1 MSFFDKLGK
10 TISDTTHSVVEKTK
24 SSTDTIRL
32 NGLISDEERLINAAY
47 LNMGKK
53 YAELHSG
60 DAEPE
65 FQEFLSAI
73 AASQEKI
80 SGYREQIRKNK
91 HLLVCQSCGAEIPE
105 TVLFCTKCG
114 AENPVGKRLAEE
126 RAAKEAAERAQREA
140 EAAARQAAAQQNA
153 QPQYTY
159 TQPPVS
165 GEVCPSCGKPRTAGA
180 MFCTF
185 CGSRFVSA
193 EPTAPAAPVTP
204 AEPVPAPAAPGNACR
219 SAHRA
224 GSDLCA
230 GRDAGSSGDCGKH
243 SHTGGRTHSVCR
255 SGSTRQNL
263 SDLRQARSGRQPF
276 LYLLRRKGRRRDPG
290 SACCTVSG
298 SGKCSTGCSGG
309 RAHLPDLRQPGS
321 AAE

>member
-65 FQEFLSAI
+65 FRNSSAPSLPARKDQRLS
-73 AASQEKI
+73 
-80 SGYREQIRKNK
+80 EQIRKNK
-91 HLLVCQSCGAEIPE
+91 HLLICQSCGAEIPE

-165 GEVCPSCGKPRTAGA
+165 GEICPSCGKPRTAGA

-204 AEPVPAPAAPGNACR
+204 AEPVPAPAAPEMPAAQPTEPEVTYAPEETPAAPETAA
-219 SAHRA
+219 SIPHR
-224 GSDLCA
+224 
-230 GRDAGSSGDCGKH
+230 
-243 SHTGGRTHSVCR
+243 
-255 SGSTRQNL
+255 RQNPFRL
-263 SDLRQARSGRQPF
+263 PLRQHPAEPVRPAASPF
-276 LYLLRRKGRRRDPG
+276 RT
-290 SACCTVSG
+290 ATVSV
-298 SGKCSTGCSGG
+298 
-309 RAHLPDLRQPGS
+309 P
-321 AAE
+321 AAAQR

>member
-140 EAAARQAAAQQNA
+140 ERPPARLLHSRMHS
-153 QPQYTY
+153 PSIPT
-159 TQPPVS
+159 PSRRSPVRS
-165 GEVCPSCGKPRTAGA
+165 
-180 MFCTF
+180 
-185 CGSRFVSA
+185 
-193 EPTAPAAPVTP
+193 APAAASPELPVQCS
-204 AEPVPAPAAPGNACR
+204 APSAAAALSP
-219 SAHRA
+219 
-224 GSDLCA
+224 
-230 GRDAGSSGDCGKH
+230 
-243 SHTGGRTHSVCR
+243 
-255 SGSTRQNL
+255 QNPQPRLHL
-263 SDLRQARSGRQPF
+263 SLRQS
-276 LYLLRRKGRRRDPG
+276 LCLLRLPRK
-290 SACCTVSG
+290 C
-298 SGKCSTGCSGG
+298 
-309 RAHLPDLRQPGS
+309 LPLSPQSRK
-321 AAE
+321 

>member
-153 QPQYTY
+153 QPQPAAPETAASIP
-159 TQPPVS
+159 TPVAEPIPAAVPAAP
-165 GEVCPSCGKPRTAGA
+165 GRTCPTCGKPVPDGNR
-180 MFCTF
+180 FCTC
-185 CGSRFVSA
+185 CGAKVDEETPA
-193 EPTAPAAPVTP
+193 APAAPS
-204 AEPVPAPAAPGNACR
+204 PVLENAAPAA
-219 SAHRA
+219 
-224 GSDLCA
+224 
-230 GRDAGSSGDCGKH
+230 
-243 SHTGGRTHSVCR
+243 
-255 SGSTRQNL
+255 
-263 SDLRQARSGRQPF
+263 
-276 LYLLRRKGRRRDPG
+276 
-290 SACCTVSG
+290 
-298 SGKCSTGCSGG
+298 
-309 RAHLPDLRQPGS
+309 S
-321 AAE
+321 AAERICPTCGNPVPPQNKFCTSCGTPVGE

>member
-193 EPTAPAAPVTP
+193 EPTAPAAPEMPAAQPTEPEVTYAPEETP
-204 AEPVPAPAAPGNACR
+204 AAA
-219 SAHRA
+219 
-224 GSDLCA
+224 
-230 GRDAGSSGDCGKH
+230 GDCGKH
-243 SHTGGRTHSVCR
+243 SHTGGRTHSGCC

-298 SGKCSTGCSGG
+298 SGKCSTGCFGG

>member
-105 TVLFCTKCG
+105 CCSV
-114 AENPVGKRLAEE
+114 PS
-126 RAAKEAAERAQREA
+126 
-140 EAAARQAAAQQNA
+140 AAQKIRWASAWRKSVLQKRR
-153 QPQYTY
+153 QSVRSVRQRR
-159 TQPPVS
+159 PPARLLHS
-165 GEVCPSCGKPRTAGA
+165 RMHSPSIPTP
-180 MFCTF
+180 
-185 CGSRFVSA
+185 SRRSPVRS
-193 EPTAPAAPVTP
+193 APAAANPELPVQCS
-204 AEPVPAPAAPGNACR
+204 AP
-219 SAHRA
+219 
-224 GSDLCA
+224 
-230 GRDAGSSGDCGKH
+230 
-243 SHTGGRTHSVCR
+243 
-255 SGSTRQNL
+255 
-263 SDLRQARSGRQPF
+263 
-276 LYLLRRKGRRRDPG
+276 
-290 SACCTVSG
+290 
-298 SGKCSTGCSGG
+298 
-309 RAHLPDLRQPGS
+309 S
-321 AAE
+321 AAAALSPQNPQPRLPRKCLLLSPQSRK

>member
-1 MSFFDKLGK
+1 M
-10 TISDTTHSVVEKTK
+10 
-24 SSTDTIRL
+24 

-193 EPTAPAAPVTP
+193 EPTAPAAPEMPAAQPTEPEVTYAPEETPAAPETAASIPHRWQNPFRLLFRQHP
-204 AEPVPAPAAPGNACR
+204 AEPVRPAASPF
-219 SAHRA
+219 
-224 GSDLCA
+224 
-230 GRDAGSSGDCGKH
+230 
-243 SHTGGRTHSVCR
+243 RTATVSVPAAA
-255 SGSTRQNL
+255 Q
-263 SDLRQARSGRQPF
+263 
-276 LYLLRRKGRRRDPG
+276 GRRRDPG

-298 SGKCSTGCSGG
+298 SGKCSTGCFGG

>member
-126 RAAKEAAERAQREA
+126 RAAKEAAERAQRGRGGRPPGCCTA
-140 EAAARQAAAQQNA
+140 E
-153 QPQYTY
+153 
-159 TQPPVS
+159 
-165 GEVCPSCGKPRTAGA
+165 C
-180 MFCTF
+180 
-185 CGSRFVSA
+185 
-193 EPTAPAAPVTP
+193 TAPVYLH
-204 AEPVPAPAAPGNACR
+204 PAAG
-219 SAHRA
+219 
-224 GSDLCA
+224 
-230 GRDAGSSGDCGKH
+230 
-243 SHTGGRTHSVCR
+243 
-255 SGSTRQNL
+255 
-263 SDLRQARSGRQPF
+263 LR
-276 LYLLRRKGRRRDPG
+276 
-290 SACCTVSG
+290 
-298 SGKCSTGCSGG
+298 
-309 RAHLPDLRQPGS
+309 
-321 AAE
+321 

>member
-47 LNMGKK
+47 LNMAKK

-114 AENPVGKRLAEE
+114 AEIRWASAWRKSVLQKRRQSVRSVRQRRPPARLLHSRMHSPSIPTPSRRSPVR
-126 RAAKEAAERAQREA
+126 
-140 EAAARQAAAQQNA
+140 
-153 QPQYTY
+153 
-159 TQPPVS
+159 S
-165 GEVCPSCGKPRTAGA
+165 
-180 MFCTF
+180 
-185 CGSRFVSA
+185 
-193 EPTAPAAPVTP
+193 APAAASPELPVQCS
-204 AEPVPAPAAPGNACR
+204 APSAAAALSP
-219 SAHRA
+219 
-224 GSDLCA
+224 
-230 GRDAGSSGDCGKH
+230 
-243 SHTGGRTHSVCR
+243 
-255 SGSTRQNL
+255 QNPQPRLHL
-263 SDLRQARSGRQPF
+263 SLRQS
-276 LYLLRRKGRRRDPG
+276 LCLLR
-290 SACCTVSG
+290 
-298 SGKCSTGCSGG
+298 
-309 RAHLPDLRQPGS
+309 LR
-321 AAE
+321 

>member
-140 EAAARQAAAQQNA
+140 EAAARQAAAQ
-153 QPQYTY
+153 PTEPEVTY
-159 TQPPVS
+159 APEETPAAPETAASIPTPVAEPIPAAVPAAP
-165 GEVCPSCGKPRTAGA
+165 GRTCPTCGKPVPDGNR
-180 MFCTF
+180 FCTC
-185 CGSRFVSA
+185 CGAKVDEETPA
-193 EPTAPAAPVTP
+193 APAAPS
-204 AEPVPAPAAPGNACR
+204 PVLENAAPAAP
-219 SAHRA
+219 
-224 GSDLCA
+224 
-230 GRDAGSSGDCGKH
+230 
-243 SHTGGRTHSVCR
+243 
-255 SGSTRQNL
+255 
-263 SDLRQARSGRQPF
+263 
-276 LYLLRRKGRRRDPG
+276 
-290 SACCTVSG
+290 
-298 SGKCSTGCSGG
+298 
-309 RAHLPDLRQPGS
+309 
-321 AAE
+321 AAERICPTCGNPVPPQNKFCTSCGTPVGE

>member
-91 HLLVCQSCGAEIPE
+91 HLLVCQSCGASIGPGLYAIIYFGRPISSGL
-105 TVLFCTKCG
+105 T
-114 AENPVGKRLAEE
+114 EE
-126 RAAKEAAERAQREA
+126 RSLIAEL
-140 EAAARQAAAQQNA
+140 
-153 QPQYTY
+153 T
-159 TQPPVS
+159 
-165 GEVCPSCGKPRTAGA
+165 GKT
-180 MFCTF
+180 
-185 CGSRFVSA
+185 
-193 EPTAPAAPVTP
+193 
-204 AEPVPAPAAPGNACR
+204 
-219 SAHRA
+219 
-224 GSDLCA
+224 
-230 GRDAGSSGDCGKH
+230 K
-243 SHTGGRTHSVCR
+243 
-255 SGSTRQNL
+255 
-263 SDLRQARSGRQPF
+263 
-276 LYLLRRKGRRRDPG
+276 
-290 SACCTVSG
+290 
-298 SGKCSTGCSGG
+298 
-309 RAHLPDLRQPGS
+309 
-321 AAE
+321 